1 MMRLYRWLLRL
12 SPPSV
17 RREYGAAIEDMFA
30 RRIAEARA
38 AGRWRLTHAWRR
50 EIVSLI
56 VFGINER
63 YRRHRA
69 AGRKADRMDTLW
81 QETRLAARRLIR
93 TPTFSVATALTLA
106 LAIGATASIFT
117 VVKRVALDPLPYP
130 ASDRILMLD
139 HGTKTAPDGGIT
151 SVPDALYHE
160 YAGRARTLEAV
171 ALYRREERTIT
182 GGSDPERVETVL
194 TTPSLGRVLQ
204 VPPVLGR
211 WFTAND
217 GLPGTP
223 SIAVLSHDLWM
234 RRYGGQPDV
243 LGKTITL
250 SGTPAQIVGVMPPT
264 FAFPTAD
271 VALWLALQPPRPQTV
286 GPFNFVAIARRQA
299 TASDDD
305 VRGELSALIKD
316 LPNVYPGSPFG
327 RMIVDNIGLTSM
339 ALDIK
344 EHTVGNVSRT
354 LWILLGAVGLVL
366 LVACANV
373 ANLFLVRSETR
384 QREVAVRRALG
395 AGRASIVRF
404 FLTESALLSAAGG
417 VAGLA
422 IAFVAVRL
430 LVQLGPTKLP
440 RLNEVHVDPMTFAFT
455 AGVSVLVAVI
465 FGSIPLFHRAPLA
478 ATLHELGR
486 GNTASRG
493 RHRSRH
499 LLMAGQVALALVLLV
514 SSGLMIRSFQKLI
527 AIDPGFDSA
536 STLTFRIGLP
546 AADYPTREAATLAHR
561 TLVDR
566 LATIPGVS
574 AASAVTCLPLAG
586 TCGGVLFAVEGQAG
600 DPNDSS
606 TLLPPVEMNAVAW
619 DHVRAL
625 GARLRRGRSIGRD
638 DVERRTPVVVVNQTL
653 VDLYFPDGSDPIGR
667 RIGAAIPGNPARQW
681 LTVVGV
687 VADTPSSALNEPQ
700 RTPRLFMPMT
710 TSGGPDGRA
719 FGPGVMD
726 MSYIVRSPVSAANLL
741 MPIRAAIDEVDP
753 KLALSNVQTLQDL
766 VDRSAAPMAFT
777 MALLVIAASVTLL
790 LGIVGIYGVMSYIV
804 TQRTG
809 EIGVRLALGETPGA
823 IAMAI
828 VWQGGLV
835 TLAGIVVGLGAA
847 LAGGR
852 LIQAL
857 LYDVSPRDPM
867 VLSVTTATL
876 LAVALIA
883 CWVPARRA
891 SRLSPLDALRP
902 E

>member
-1 MMRLYRWLLRL
+1 MREIHRWLLCL
-12 SPPSV
+12 CPPDV

-30 RRIAEARA
+30 RRISEARA
-38 AGRWRLTHAWRR
+38 SGGWRLVHAWRR
-50 EIVSLI
+50 EVASLV

-63 YRRHRA
+63 YRRRQA
-69 AGRKADRMDTLW
+69 ARRRADRMDTFW
-81 QETRLAARRLIR
+81 QEARLAARRLVR
-93 TPTFSVATALTLA
+93 TPTFSLATALTLA
-106 LAIGATASIFT
+106 LAIGANASIFT

-130 ASDRILMLD
+130 QADRIMMLA
-139 HGTKTAPDGGIT
+139 HGTKDTPGAAIT
-151 SVPDALYHE
+151 SVPDALYYQ
-160 YAGRARTLEAV
+160 YAERALTLEAV

-182 GGSDPERVETVL
+182 GGSDPERVAAVVA
-194 TTPSLGRVLQ
+194 TPSLARVLQ
-204 VPPVLGR
+204 VPPMLGR
-211 WFTAND
+211 WFTATD

-223 SIAVLSHDLWM
+223 PMAVLSHGLWV
-234 RRYGGQPDV
+234 RRYGGRQDAI
-243 LGKTITL
+243 GQTITL
-250 SGTPAQIVGVMPPT
+250 SGAPAQIVGVMPPG

-271 VALWLALQPPRPQTV
+271 TTLWLTLQPPRPQTV
-286 GPFNFVAIARRQA
+286 GPFNSTSIARRRP
-299 TASDDD
+299 TASDED
-305 VRGELSALIKD
+305 VRRELTALIKD
-316 LPNVYPGSPFG
+316 LPSVYPGSPFG
-327 RMIVDNIGLTSM
+327 RMIVDNIALTST
-339 ALDIK
+339 ALSIK
-344 EHTVGNVSRT
+344 DHTVGDVSRT
-354 LWILLGAVGLVL
+354 LWVLLGSAGLVL

-417 VAGLA
+417 SAGLA

-430 LVQLGPTKLP
+430 LVQLGPARLP
-440 RLNEVHVDPMTFAFT
+440 RLNEVHVDAMTFAFT

-465 FGSIPLFHRAPLA
+465 FGSIPLLHRAPLA

-486 GNTASRG
+486 GNTAGRA
-493 RHRSRH
+493 RHRFRH

-527 AIDPGFDSA
+527 AIDPGFDST

-561 TLVDR
+561 TIVDR
-566 LATIPGVS
+566 LATIPGVT

-586 TCGGVLFAVEGQAG
+586 TCGGVLFAVEGQPG
-600 DPNDSS
+600 DPNNSS

-625 GARLRRGRSIGRD
+625 GARLRRGRGIGRD
-638 DVERRTPVVVVNQTL
+638 DVERRTPVAVVNQRF
-653 VDLYFPDGSDPIGR
+653 VDVYFTDGVDPIGR
-667 RIGAAIPGNPARQW
+667 RIGPAIPGRPVQQW

-687 VADTPSSALNEPQ
+687 VGDTPSSALNEPQ

-710 TSGGPDGRA
+710 AAGGPDGTA

-726 MSYIVRSPVSAANLL
+726 LSYIVRSPGSAANLL

-777 MALLVIAASVTLL
+777 MALLVIAATVTLL
-790 LGIVGIYGVMSYIV
+790 LGVVGIYGVMSFLV

-809 EIGVRLALGETPGA
+809 EIGVRLALGEAPGA
-823 IAMAI
+823 VAMAI
-828 VWQGGLV
+828 VRQGGLV
-835 TLAGIVVGLGAA
+835 TLAGLVVGLGAA

-857 LYDVSPRDPM
+857 LYEVSPRDPA
-867 VLSVTTATL
+867 VFAATTALLLVVAL
-876 LAVALIA
+876 LA
-883 CWVPARRA
+883 CWLPARRA
-891 SRLSPLDALRP
+891 SKLSPLEALRP